1 MPYVDVSKESNRRS
15 PAWKKFYLNKETQKA
30 ECQVANCGKILD
42 AKNGSTRGLL
52 QHLKIFHSEEESSNV
67 GTSNVDSPAKKLKTI
82 NGYMTQKSR
91 EEREEDQKKYRSDN
105 LSCGLLNTFSKLKHN
120 LLT

>member
-15 PAWKKFYLNKETQKA
+15 PAWKQFYLNKETQKA
-30 ECQVANCGKILD
+30 ECRVANCGKILD

-52 QHLKIFHSEEESSNV
+52 QHLKIFHSEENSNEE
-67 GTSNVDSPAKKLKTI
+67 SPAKKSKTI

-91 EEREEDQKKYRSDN
+91 EEKEADQKKYRSDN
-105 LSCGLLNTFSKLKHN
+105 LSCGLLHFQN
-120 LLT
+120 

>member
-15 PAWKKFYLNKETQKA
+15 AAWKKFYLNKETQKA

-52 QHLKIFHSEEESSNV
+52 QHLKIFHSEEKS
-67 GTSNVDSPAKKLKTI
+67 SNVDSPAKKLKTI

-105 LSCGLLNTFSKLKHN
+105 LSCGLLLFQN
-120 LLT
+120 